1 MNQETAMRRLPAL
14 LIALAVVAALGACG
28 KKGDPERV
36 PGGNY
41 PTTYPTR

>member
-1 MNQETAMRRLPAL
+1 MRRLPAL

-28 KKGDPERV
+28 KKGEPERI
-36 PGGNY
+36 PGGTY

>member
-1 MNQETAMRRLPAL
+1 MRRLLPIAL
-14 LIALAVVAALGACG
+14 VIALAAALPACG
-28 KKGDPERV
+28 KKGDPGTV

>member
-1 MNQETAMRRLPAL
+1 MNGSRFLIAAAVLAAL
-14 LIALAVVAALGACG
+14 LSTAACG
-28 KKGDPERV
+28 KKGPPEAV